1 MNSFI
6 LGFFYELLHRISEL
20 DKSFFKHKFNENI
33 DHNYKKIGIEK
44 LASLKIKVQAV
55 INQKEEFLIE
65 EFGYRNDFLN
75 RYKKYNEEFFII
87 EQDYFIVLKYFGST
101 EVYFQKIV
109 NRIYKETG
117 QILKPPVVTSFFSL
131 EKYFWAKPPLLL
143 GIPANEEKNL
153 LNLSDCYHEKG
164 HFIAYEYE
172 PLYFMFTRQTRAKID
187 SYFSTQIKE
196 ANNKDKPERAKQLN
210 DFKIKWLEKNWL
222 EEFLCD
228 MIATYFI
235 GPAYAYTHIKI
246 VLSSNEN
253 DDDLEQNLFKINS
266 ELHPADEAR
275 MRGVCAMLNEIGEAA
290 SIFNINT
297 YWLPLIEGKSKGK
310 YYDWAFPDII
320 LQELAQEIYIA
331 CRNYNL
337 NSYKVQCSKFEKP
350 ISKYLNEAWAYFLT
364 NPERFATWQQQILDK
379 LDLD

>member
-20 DKSFFKHKFNENI
+20 DKSFFKHGFNEKI
-33 DHNYKKIGIEK
+33 DFNYRKIGVEK
-44 LASLKIKVQAV
+44 LASLKIKVQTV
-55 INQKEEFLIE
+55 INRKEDFLIE
-65 EFGYRNDFLN
+65 EFDFRDDLLN
-75 RYKKYNEEFFII
+75 RYKTCNEEFFII
-87 EQDYFIVLKYFGST
+87 EQDYFFVLKYYGTT

-109 NRIYKETG
+109 HRIYKETG

-131 EKYFWAKPPLLL
+131 EKYFWAKPPYLL

-172 PLYFMFTRQTRAKID
+172 PSYFMFTRKTRAKIND
-187 SYFSTQIKE
+187 YFISQIKA
-196 ANNKDKPERAKQLN
+196 ANSKDKPERAKQLN
-210 DFKIKWLEKNWL
+210 GFYEKWIEKNWL

-246 VLSSNEN
+246 VLSSNDKE
-253 DDDLEQNLFKINS
+253 DDVEHNLFKINS

-275 MRGVCAMLNEIGEAA
+275 MRGVFAMLNEIGEAE
-290 SIFNINT
+290 SITKINT
-297 YWLPLIEGKSKGK
+297 YWIPLVEGKPQGK
-310 YYDWAFPDII
+310 YYEWAYPDI
-320 LQELAQEIYIA
+320 LLEELAKEIFDA

-337 NSYKVQCSKFEKP
+337 NSYHTQCTKFDKP
-350 ISKYLNEAWAYFLT
+350 ISKLLNEAWAYFL
-364 NPERFATWQQQILDK
+364 NSPEKYAVWQQQILDN